1 MIVRTR
7 YKRWQFVME
16 WVTLGLYIAWFIA
29 GLILLKFFCDSEA
42 EILKRNLLLMSF
54 VLDVL
59 AYLGFTS
66 MSLLPHNN
74 GLIKNSSYI
83 KGTKEYQYKKESLLR
98 SFAIIAKTVCIL
110 IITFIGISQYIF

>member
-29 GLILLKFFCDSEA
+29 GLILLKYFCDQEE
-42 EILKRNLLLMSF
+42 EILKRNLLLISF
-54 VLDVL
+54 VLDIL
-59 AYLGFTS
+59 AFLGFTS

-74 GLIKNSSYI
+74 ALIKTESYV
-83 KGTKEYQYKKESLLR
+83 KGTKEYQYKRESSLR
-98 SFAIIAKTVCIL
+98 SIAIFAKTACIL
-110 IITFIGISQYIF
+110 LIAFIGISQYIF

>member
-1 MIVRTR
+1 MVQRTK

-16 WVTLGLYIAWFIA
+16 WVTLGLYAAWFIA
-29 GLILLKFFCDSEA
+29 GLILLNWFCDQEA

-59 AYLGFTS
+59 GYLGLTS
-66 MSLLPHNN
+66 ISLLPHNN
-74 GLIKNSSYI
+74 ALIKTEAYT
-83 KGTKEYQYKKESLLR
+83 KGTKEYRHKKESGIR
-98 SFAIIAKTVCIL
+98 SIALIAKIIVIL

>member
-29 GLILLKFFCDSEA
+29 GLILLNYFCDQEV
-42 EILKRNLLLMSF
+42 EILKRNLLLISF

-59 AYLGFTS
+59 GYLGFTS
-66 MSLLPHNN
+66 ISLLPHNN
-74 GLIKNSSYI
+74 GLIKNGSYV
-83 KGTKEYQYKKESLLR
+83 KGTKEYQYKKESGLR
-98 SFAIIAKTVCIL
+98 SFAIIAKTAFIL
-110 IITFIGISQYIF
+110 LITFIGISQYIF

>member
-1 MIVRTR
+1 MIVRTK

-29 GLILLKFFCDSEA
+29 ALILLNYFCDQET
-42 EILKRNLLLMSF
+42 EILKRNLLMMSF
-54 VLDVL
+54 ILDVL

-74 GLIKNSSYI
+74 GLIKTESYV
-83 KGTKEYQYKKESLLR
+83 KGTKEYQYKRESRLR
-98 SFAIIAKTVCIL
+98 SLALIAKAVCIL
-110 IITFIGISQYIF
+110 IIAFIGISQYI